1 MRPLGNGFG
10 HQCALF
16 SAMSLIS
23 GQLQAPTSSL
33 PPLRSLDDSSEEVI
47 FSALRNL
54 YALYCPLS
62 SALIFQQPKTK
73 CAAPVSEVPTP
84 LVDSGYV
91 SGDEDEEKR
100 DDADA
105 LEMLRADSF
114 ERNHATSWL
123 TGFIARAEGLSIWSA
138 EEACESAI
146 DQASYVLASFSSTA
160 EENQDDDDIDIV
172 RNFSFDLG
180 TSTADGEQPTK
191 IQIQLLDKAIGARS
205 DHTDVGLQSW
215 GASIVF
221 SDLLCASPE
230 RFGLTTLCHAPRV
243 LELGAGTGLV
253 ALTLAKLF
261 PLLGSTDAKIVATD
275 YHAAVL
281 ANLKDNVTAN
291 FPDPASPS
299 LKACILDWATP
310 TFDAPLDEPADLIV
324 ATDVIYA
331 PEHAIWL
338 RDCVAAYLAPNA
350 LFWLMVAHRRDGK
363 FEGISDT
370 VTSAFSNPADLP
382 RDKAGR
388 ALSILSE
395 ERVEKRRGIGRG
407 DESHYNL
414 FKIGWSAQ

>member
-1 MRPLGNGFG
+1 
-10 HQCALF
+10 
-16 SAMSLIS
+16 MSLIS

-33 PPLRSLDDSSEEVI
+33 PSLRSLDDISEERI
-47 FSALRNL
+47 SEALRNL

-62 SALIFQQPKTK
+62 SALIFQHPKTK
-73 CAAPVSEVPTP
+73 SAALVSEAPTP
-84 LVDSGYV
+84 LVDSGYA
-91 SGDEDEEKR
+91 SGDEGDGK
-100 DDADA
+100 DDDTEA
-105 LEMLRADSF
+105 LEELRADSF

-123 TGFIARAEGLSIWSA
+123 TGFIARAEGLSIWSS

-160 EENQDDDDIDIV
+160 EEGQDDDDIDIV
-172 RNFSFDLG
+172 RDFSFDLG
-180 TSTADGEQPTK
+180 VPAVDGNETTK
-191 IQIQLLDKAIGARS
+191 IQIQLLDKAIGARN

-215 GASIVF
+215 GASIIF
-221 SDLLCASPE
+221 SDLLCAAPE
-230 RFGLTTLCHAPRV
+230 RFGLTALGQSPRV

-253 ALTLAKLF
+253 GLTLAKLF
-261 PLLGSTDAKIVATD
+261 TLLGSPGAKVIATD

-291 FPDPASPS
+291 FSDSESPS
-299 LKACILDWATP
+299 LDACILDWATP
-310 TFDAPLDEPADLIV
+310 TFDAPLDKPADLIV

-338 RDCVAAYLAPNA
+338 RDCVAAYLAPDA
-350 LFWLMVAHRRDGK
+350 VFWLMVAHRRDGK

-370 VTSAFSNPADLP
+370 VTSAFANPAELP

-395 ERVEKRRGIGRG
+395 EQVEKRRGIGRG

-414 FKIGWSAQ
+414 YKIGWSAP